1 MVIFNFCFF
10 PLPKFQM
17 TIVKYLIIDFEGS
30 DKDAF
35 VFTLAFQSIP
45 KRTTNQFREFLRKML
60 PRNLAPVNKQ
70 MLAWKLIEK
79 GLQIFY

>member
-1 MVIFNFCFF
+1 
-10 PLPKFQM
+10 M

-70 MLAWKLIEK
+70 MLA
-79 GLQIFY
+79 